1 MDLQNIYAEFKQK
14 AQKSID
20 HTTQELRQIRT
31 GQVSPALVEDLMV
44 VAYGGSATMRLMELA
59 SISTEGPITLVIS
72 PFDPAVV
79 QDIERA
85 IHASPLG
92 LSPRVD
98 GKIIRLTT
106 PPLTQEQREKFVK
119 LANQQVEEGKI
130 HIRGHR
136 DEARKQIKALFDEK
150 GISEDDKFR
159 AEKEI
164 DTMTK
169 DTTDKLDE
177 IRQRKQDDIMKV

>member
-1 MDLQNIYAEFKQK
+1 MDLQSLYSTFKNQ
-14 AQKSID
+14 AQKTIE
-20 HTTQELRQIRT
+20 HTTNELRHIRT

-44 VAYGGSATMRLMELA
+44 TTYGGSATMRLMELA
-59 SISTEGPITLVIS
+59 SLSTEGPITLVIS
-72 PFDPAVV
+72 PFDQSVV

-119 LANQQVEEGKI
+119 LANQKIEEGKI

-136 DEARKQIKALFDEK
+136 DEARKHIKVLLDEK
-150 GISEDDKFR
+150 AISEDDRFR

-164 DTMTK
+164 DGYTK
-169 DTTDKLDE
+169 DATDKLDE
-177 IRQRKQDDIMKV
+177 LRQKKQDEIMMV